1 VSKLGIV
8 ACWASFLVAAHP
20 TCMAMLLGED
30 VGANRLGGANWAIF
44 WSHHAARTQHRSR
57 AGWLL
62 LRDRSRRNEGKSSIT
77 LTQSDRSRSE
87 NTCVD
92 RL

>member
-1 VSKLGIV
+1 
-8 ACWASFLVAAHP
+8 
-20 TCMAMLLGED
+20 MAMLLGED

-87 NTCVD
+87 NRCVD